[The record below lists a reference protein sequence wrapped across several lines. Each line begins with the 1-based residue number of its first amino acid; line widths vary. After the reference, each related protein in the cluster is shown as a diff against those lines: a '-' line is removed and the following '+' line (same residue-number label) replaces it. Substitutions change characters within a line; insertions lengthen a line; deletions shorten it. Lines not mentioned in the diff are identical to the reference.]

1 MQTPNKTAPSISEI
15 FNSPV
20 ALKESFS
27 ITVEIINPEF
37 LMTFAKLWRCTK
49 EKSNSKTSAKIS
61 TVKKSS
67 KKILF
72 KLPPGPL
79 KSLPN

>member
-20 ALKESFS
+20 ALKESLS

>member
-1 MQTPNKTAPSISEI
+1 MQTPKKTAPNISEI
-15 FNSPV
+15 FNSPE
-20 ALKESFS
+20 ALKESFNM
-27 ITVEIINPEF
+27 TVEIIKPEF